1 MEYAMWVNKFWDC
14 LIGIYRCL
22 KVGVLLGLGFMV
34 GVVLILLI
42 LLVGWILFALYL
54 FS

>member
-1 MEYAMWVNKFWDC
+1 MWVNKFWDC